1 MLGAPGKT
9 PRFWPRSETGRHM
22 KDSSTTWRQG
32 SQNTIETRYE
42 GRQAI
47 IAAAARACFER
58 KGVAKTSIADI
69 TREVNITRELFYYYF
84 PNKGAVVD
92 AVMDLYVDEADG
104 IISEVLN
111 RSDGEAW
118 EAQDALD
125 VVLDGLCQWL
135 GTGSDRRSMVEV
147 LRETGRW
154 PQIACRVA
162 AQTVEALQDVG
173 VARMSEDDA
182 VSTTGLQAS
191 LIGAMTLKMV
201 DGQISNNAISVQI
214 LPLIR

>member
-1 MLGAPGKT
+1 
-9 PRFWPRSETGRHM
+9 M

-32 SQNTIETRYE
+32 SQNTIETKYE

-92 AVMDLYVDEADG
+92 AVMDLYVDEAGG

-201 DGQISNNAISVQI
+201 DGQISNNVISVQI
-214 LPLIR
+214 LPLIS